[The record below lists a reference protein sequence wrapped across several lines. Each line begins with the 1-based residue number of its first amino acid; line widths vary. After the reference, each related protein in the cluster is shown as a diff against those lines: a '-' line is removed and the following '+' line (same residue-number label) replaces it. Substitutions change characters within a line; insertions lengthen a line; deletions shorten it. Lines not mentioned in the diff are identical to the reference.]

1 MTEHETEHDKRI
13 VPRSA
18 AAVPADAPMFSR
30 AAWVRILPFAAYLF
44 FIVAGDVLERLGVP
58 AEALRWIYP
67 LKIAAVALLLAL
79 FWRRYAEL
87 GLEQLE
93 RIRHAPV
100 AGVTALATGV
110 LVLLLWISLDAGWMI
125 IGSPSG
131 FDPRSHGQMDWLLVA
146 IRIAGAALV
155 VPVMEELFWRSFLM
169 RWVASPDFESVE
181 PSQLGIKSFGITVVL
196 FGFEHNLWLAGIVA
210 GAAYSLLYM
219 RHRNLWSPILAHA
232 VTNGLLGIWVVWTG
246 NWSYW

>member
-1 MTEHETEHDKRI
+1 MTEHDDRI
-13 VPRSA
+13 ASPA
-18 AAVPADAPMFSR
+18 AATISADAPMFNR

-44 FIVAGDVLERLGVP
+44 FIVVGDVFERLGAAASTLLWLYP
-58 AEALRWIYP
+58 A
-67 LKIAAVALLLAL
+67 KIAVVVLLLAT
-79 FWRRYAEL
+79 FWRQYSEL
-87 GLEQLE
+87 RFAGLRRFCVSPAAVL
-93 RIRHAPV
+93 A
-100 AGVTALATGV
+100 ALATGV

-125 IGSPSG
+125 FGKPSG
-131 FDPRSHGQMDWLLVA
+131 FDPRSQGQIDWLLVA

-169 RWVASPDFESVE
+169 RWIDAADFESVE
-181 PSQLGIKSFGITVVL
+181 PSQLGLKSFIITVLL

-219 RHRNLWSPILAHA
+219 RHRTLWSPVLAHA
-232 VTNGLLGIWVVWTG
+232 VTNGLLGIWVVRTG

>member
-1 MTEHETEHDKRI
+1 MTEHEDRI
-13 VPRSA
+13 APPA
-18 AAVPADAPMFSR
+18 AAALPADAPMFSR

-44 FIVAGDVLERLGVP
+44 FIVAGDVLERLGV
-58 AEALRWIYP
+58 AASSLLWLYP

-79 FWRRYAEL
+79 FWRQYDEL
-87 GLEQLE
+87 RPFRLSATQAL
-93 RIRHAPV
+93 
-100 AGVTALATGV
+100 TALAIGV
-110 LVLLLWISLDAGWMI
+110 LVLVLWVSLDAGWMI

-131 FDPRSHGQMDWLLVA
+131 FDPHRQGQIDWLLVA
-146 IRIAGAALV
+146 IRIVGAALV

-169 RWVASPDFESVE
+169 RWIVAPNFESVE
-181 PSQLGIKSFGITVVL
+181 PSQLGFKSFIITVLL

-219 RHRNLWSPILAHA
+219 RHRTLWSPILAHA
-232 VTNGLLGIWVVWTG
+232 VTNGLLGLWVVRTG